1 MKQKLLQKTLLLLFA
16 LIAGSTSVWADEVVH
31 YTLDGTIT
39 SGGNSNYA
47 QDGGGLTQNGIA
59 WSVTGNTTINPWRIG
74 GKVSSGTAAVDREA
88 YSKTAMNS
96 AITKIELEIGD
107 INLSSVNSIKLIV
120 ASNSD
125 FSTVVDE
132 ITQSPVSPA
141 TSIAANQTLTFQ
153 PTSPATKWATGAYY
167 KLVFNVTLTTS
178 NKYIEVESVKFYK
191 EVTLT
196 DPTITFSNGSVRVGK
211 TLDLSTLFT
220 SNSTGAVTYSITSGG
235 SNASID
241 GSTLTGVAVGDV
253 IVKAQ
258 QAAKDE
264 YNAGEESATISVVDP
279 ALSSISITTAPTKTE
294 YDEGESFDATG
305 MVVTATFADAST
317 EDVTALCTWTP
328 DGALTTSDTEVTIS
342 YTYNAVTKTA
352 TQDITVNAYVQPTE
366 FDINLNNALFGTSYT
381 GSASGITDEDPVIG
395 TLNHVTV
402 TYAGSSNHYINDSQ
416 IRFYPN
422 NKLTFAA
429 PAGYVITKIV
439 FTADGTWSA
448 TINSDKGTYTSDT
461 KTWTGAVSTVLFTG
475 SGSGHCRMSKATI
488 TLSNTIPVTITT
500 ADYATFCSAVDL
512 DFSET
517 GITVYQAKVESN
529 KVKFTEVTDGLVP
542 AYTGVLLYKDVDA
555 ETVVNVPVTTGVA
568 ALSENELVGVTTEEA
583 IEYNPDTD
591 VYNYI
596 LQMNGANLVFR
607 KATGAKL
614 RANRAYLSTSYDVTA
629 PGARELEV
637 SFGDETAI
645 NALENS
651 NKVNDG
657 AIYDLSGRRVE
668 NPTKG
673 IYIMNGKKVVI
684 K

>member
-1 MKQKLLQKTLLLLFA
+1 MKQKFLLKTMILLFA

-31 YTLDGTIT
+31 YTLDGTV

-47 QDGGGLTQNGIA
+47 EDGGGLTQDGIS
-59 WSVTGNTTINPWRIG
+59 WSVTGNTIQNPWRIG
-74 GKVSSGTAAVDREA
+74 GKVSSGTAAVNREA
-88 YSKTAMNS
+88 YSKTAMTS
-96 AITKIELEIGD
+96 AITKIELKIGD

-120 ASNSD
+120 ASKSD

-132 ITQSPVSPA
+132 ITKSPVSPA
-141 TSIAANQTLTFQ
+141 TSISANQTLTFQ

-178 NKYIEVESVKFYK
+178 NKYIQVESVKFYK

-279 ALSSISITTAPTKTE
+279 ALSSIAITTAPTKLT
-294 YDEGESFDATG
+294 YDEGEVFDATG
-305 MVVTATFADAST
+305 AVVTATFADAST
-317 EDVTALCTWTP
+317 EDVTASCTWTP
-328 DGALTTSDTEVTIS
+328 TGALTTSDTEVTVS

-352 TQDITVNAYVQPTE
+352 TQDITVNAYDQPTV
-366 FDINLNNALFGTSYT
+366 FDIALNNTLFGTSYS

-402 TYAGSSNHYINDSQ
+402 TYAGSGNHYINDSQ

-429 PAGYVITKIV
+429 PAGYIITKIV

-475 SGSGHCRMSKATI
+475 SGSNHCRMSKAAI
-488 TLSNTIPVTITT
+488 TLAESKNVTIT
-500 ADYATFCSAVDL
+500 AAGWASFSSASAL
-512 DFSET
+512 DFT
-517 GITVYQAKVESN
+517 NT
-529 KVKFTEVTDGLVP
+529 
-542 AYTGVLLYKDVDA
+542 
-555 ETVVNVPVTTGVA
+555 
-568 ALSENELVGVTTEEA
+568 
-583 IEYNPDTD
+583 
-591 VYNYI
+591 
-596 LQMNGANLVFR
+596 
-607 KATGAKL
+607 
-614 RANRAYLSTSYDVTA
+614 DVTA
-629 PGARELEV
+629 YIAKEKDASNVTLTEIEKVPANTGIVVNAAEGTYAIPVLSGDADATTGNLLKPWLTDGTPGAATYYTLAV
-637 SFGDETAI
+637 
-645 NALENS
+645 
-651 NKVNDG
+651 DG
-657 AIYDLSGRRVE
+657 GNPIFKKSSGGTLAGGKAYLDLSGASAPVLNINFGDNTTGIDMVKGEGFKVNGEFYNLNGQRVAQ
-668 NPTKG
+668 PTKG
-673 IYIMNGKKVVI
+673 LYIVNGKKVLV